1 MADQLPLPSLL
12 SHALVAFTIELDNE
26 FEHQMPHRTR
36 DHGSTGRGGPWLVS
50 MVMWFNCM
58 QFVGEEPMPVAELER
73 RRADPDEPGRHA
85 ALGLRIERSAHRF
98 GATPVARLRADLER
112 LVGDP
117 GDAARGGGVAGGGGT
132 PLMRGL
138 EPYPDNWR
146 ASVPPPRTLPHFPMV
161 LHRGGYPDG
170 S

>member
-1 MADQLPLPSLL
+1 MAMGVLEKAD
-12 SHALVAFTIELDNE
+12 LVTVGPD
-26 FEHQMPHRTR
+26 P
-36 DHGSTGRGGPWLVS
+36 GGGRWK
-50 MVMWFNCM
+50 
-58 QFVGEEPMPVAELER
+58 VARLTAAGQEAKWEY
-73 RRADPDEPGRHA
+73 ADRIA
-85 ALGLRIERSAHRF
+85 ALQERSAHRF
-98 GATPVARLRADLER
+98 GAAPVARLRADLER

-117 GDAARGGGVAGGGGT
+117 GDAAGGGEVAGGGGT

-146 ASVPPPRTLPHFPMV
+146 ASVRPPRTLPHFPMV